1 MKLFKFSTVIICLFV
16 LGTTG
21 AFAQDFGF
29 DDFAEEESAS
39 PALVWSGKGG
49 LDIRG
54 WIDTKNGYSSLNDI
68 GDNTK
73 MEYLPYLNLGINYS
87 GSFSDFEA
95 KTKFNKWSLG
105 DYKWDMLD
113 ELTARLY
120 AGNWV
125 IEGGKMRLVWGK
137 GDKLHILDNFNAN
150 DYTDFL
156 IPDYIDRRI
165 SEPMLHIVY
174 SAPTAAS
181 VRIEGVYTP
190 MMTADRFASDGQWVP
205 YSVSHLSDTVKS
217 AVMHNANVDFASG
230 DTVSALSALSF
241 NSDSLYEDTASF
253 KYGQAGLRITGT
265 VGKVDLG
272 ASYYYGHYKQPSANM
287 EKYALSAREI
297 AILQSQASAGDE
309 NAGNALKTARY
320 SYPSLDYDRLQVFG
334 VEAATVLWKLNLRAE
349 AAYNMTDDFS
359 GDDPWVHNNSVA
371 WLCGFDID
379 LPVSNLN
386 FNIQETGTVVLKSG
400 EIGGLFEEYDVDY
413 DSDGHYT
420 NNKIVINLSDS
431 YLHEKLTAEIS
442 AVVGIENKEVLI
454 MPKLNYNIRDGF
466 NVVLRGAYLHS
477 DDSDGEFYNFTAYK
491 DGSSVKTKDKAFVQL
506 AVRYDF

>member
-1 MKLFKFSTVIICLFV
+1 MKEAVTYN
-16 LGTTG
+16 
-21 AFAQDFGF
+21 AMADF
-29 DDFAEEESAS
+29 DEA
-39 PALVWSGKGG
+39 
-49 LDIRG
+49 
-54 WIDTKNGYSSLNDI
+54 
-68 GDNTK
+68 DN
-73 MEYLPYLNLGINYS
+73 
-87 GSFSDFEA
+87 
-95 KTKFNKWSLG
+95 
-105 DYKWDMLD
+105 
-113 ELTARLY
+113 
-120 AGNWV
+120 
-125 IEGGKMRLVWGK
+125 IE
-137 GDKLHILDNFNAN
+137 
-150 DYTDFL
+150 T
-156 IPDYIDRRI
+156 
-165 SEPMLHIVY
+165 
-174 SAPTAAS
+174 
-181 VRIEGVYTP
+181 
-190 MMTADRFASDGQWVP
+190 
-205 YSVSHLSDTVKS
+205 
-217 AVMHNANVDFASG
+217 
-230 DTVSALSALSF
+230 ALSALSF
-241 NSDSLYEDTASF
+241 ASDSLYEDTASF

-287 EKYALSAREI
+287 EKYLLSAMNI
-297 AILQSQASAGDE
+297 ANGADE
-309 NAGNALKTARY
+309 KY

-400 EIGGLFEEYDVDY
+400 EIRGLFEEYDVDY
-413 DSDGHYT
+413 DNDGHYT

>member
-1 MKLFKFSTVIICLFV
+1 
-16 LGTTG
+16 
-21 AFAQDFGF
+21 
-29 DDFAEEESAS
+29 
-39 PALVWSGKGG
+39 
-49 LDIRG
+49 
-54 WIDTKNGYSSLNDI
+54 
-68 GDNTK
+68 
-73 MEYLPYLNLGINYS
+73 
-87 GSFSDFEA
+87 
-95 KTKFNKWSLG
+95 
-105 DYKWDMLD
+105 
-113 ELTARLY
+113 
-120 AGNWV
+120 
-125 IEGGKMRLVWGK
+125 
-137 GDKLHILDNFNAN
+137 
-150 DYTDFL
+150 
-156 IPDYIDRRI
+156 
-165 SEPMLHIVY
+165 
-174 SAPTAAS
+174 
-181 VRIEGVYTP
+181 
-190 MMTADRFASDGQWVP
+190 
-205 YSVSHLSDTVKS
+205 
-217 AVMHNANVDFASG
+217 
-230 DTVSALSALSF
+230 
-241 NSDSLYEDTASF
+241 
-253 KYGQAGLRITGT
+253 
-265 VGKVDLG
+265 
-272 ASYYYGHYKQPSANM
+272 M

-309 NAGNALKTARY
+309 NVGNALKTARY

-359 GDDPWVHNNSVA
+359 GDDPWVHNNSIA

-379 LPVSNLN
+379 LPFSNLN

-400 EIGGLFEEYDVDY
+400 EIRGLFEEYDVDY
-413 DSDGHYT
+413 DNDGHYT

>member
-1 MKLFKFSTVIICLFV
+1 
-16 LGTTG
+16 
-21 AFAQDFGF
+21 
-29 DDFAEEESAS
+29 
-39 PALVWSGKGG
+39 
-49 LDIRG
+49 
-54 WIDTKNGYSSLNDI
+54 
-68 GDNTK
+68 
-73 MEYLPYLNLGINYS
+73 
-87 GSFSDFEA
+87 
-95 KTKFNKWSLG
+95 
-105 DYKWDMLD
+105 
-113 ELTARLY
+113 
-120 AGNWV
+120 
-125 IEGGKMRLVWGK
+125 
-137 GDKLHILDNFNAN
+137 
-150 DYTDFL
+150 
-156 IPDYIDRRI
+156 
-165 SEPMLHIVY
+165 
-174 SAPTAAS
+174 
-181 VRIEGVYTP
+181 
-190 MMTADRFASDGQWVP
+190 
-205 YSVSHLSDTVKS
+205 
-217 AVMHNANVDFASG
+217 
-230 DTVSALSALSF
+230 
-241 NSDSLYEDTASF
+241 
-253 KYGQAGLRITGT
+253 
-265 VGKVDLG
+265 
-272 ASYYYGHYKQPSANM
+272 M
-287 EKYALSAREI
+287 EKYLLSAMNI
-297 AILQSQASAGDE
+297 ANGAGE
-309 NAGNALKTARY
+309 KY

-454 MPKLNYNIRDGF
+454 MPKLSYNIRDGF
-466 NVVLRGAYLHS
+466 NVVLRGTYLHS